1 MPLPPRSC
9 YSGRSAALRARV
21 GKCVQGASGSPL
33 VEVII
38 GDNEAFEDA
47 LKRFNK
53 GVMREGIL
61 KEARRRTRYEKP
73 SEKRKRIEAARERKR
88 RKKLRRERARA
99 MARR

>member
-1 MPLPPRSC
+1 M
-9 YSGRSAALRARV
+9 
-21 GKCVQGASGSPL
+21 QGAPCSPL

-38 GDNEAFEDA
+38 GENEAFEDA

-73 SEKRKRIEAARERKR
+73 SEKRKRVEAARERKR